1 MLVEKYPI
9 TLAASNDLLVRRSG
23 YFTTY
28 KRASP
33 EKRQGNGWEGYEIHN
48 SFLKRCTAN

>member
-33 EKRQGNGWEGYEIHN
+33 EKDKEMVGKVMKYTIV
-48 SFLKRCTAN
+48 S